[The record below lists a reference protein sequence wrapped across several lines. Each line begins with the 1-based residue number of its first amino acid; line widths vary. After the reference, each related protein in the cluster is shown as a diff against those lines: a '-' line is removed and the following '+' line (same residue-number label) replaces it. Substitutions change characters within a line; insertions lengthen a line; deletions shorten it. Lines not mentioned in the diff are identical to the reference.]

1 MTNSDD
7 SRVDW
12 EQVWQGT
19 SEVEAEI
26 VAGRLNAAGFR
37 TIVRGHHMPQRT
49 IVWLKGS
56 FGIAVPAV
64 SAGAAREALRANGE
78 GHNIIEPES
87 GEGLTRQQKETLRFA
102 VFGVLVVIGVT
113 LVLAIREAL

>member
-1 MTNSDD
+1 MASERD

-26 VAGRLNAAGFR
+26 VAGRLNAEGFR
-37 TIVRGHHMPQRT
+37 TMVRGHHMPQRS

-56 FGIAVPAV
+56 FGVVVPAV
-64 SAGAAREALRANGE
+64 SAETAREVLRSNGE
-78 GHNIIEPES
+78 GHNVIEPET
-87 GEGLTRQQKETLRFA
+87 GEGLTGQQKETLRFA
-102 VFGVLVVIGVT
+102 IFGVMVVIGVT
-113 LVLAIREAL
+113 LVFAIREAL